1 MAITLKTLEA
11 DIAAAERNVYA
22 ADARVATTG
31 RELRAHWQSKVPAVL
46 GGAGVLVVARQ
57 MLKRR
62 PREQKGRMRERVR
75 DIPSQI
81 ESRIDSWGAVLRRYS
96 PFVSAVPQVLAVAS
110 ALIAAFAAKDAK
122 KGLTSAAQVD
132 LDRFA
137 GSWFEIARLPE
148 RGEKDCGADSRV
160 TYARTDNGLRILSLC
175 RLSDG
180 SVRRVTA
187 RAKLRDDATQ
197 SRFKISYSSPALDA
211 VPFVWSDYTIV
222 DVADDYSS
230 AIVGKDN
237 RKQLWLLSKTP
248 TVDDKTRQDF
258 LNTAR
263 AQGFDTSAL
272 VFTPQNEPVK
282 PSQPAPAF
290 T

>member
-22 ADARVATTG
+22 ADARAATAG
-31 RELRAHWQSKVPAVL
+31 RELRAHWQSKVPALV
-46 GGAGVLVVARQ
+46 GGAGLLVVARQ

-62 PREQKGRMRERVR
+62 PRVQKRGLRERVR
-75 DIPSQI
+75 EIPSP
-81 ESRIDSWGAVLRRYS
+81 IDAWGSVLRRYL
-96 PFVSAVPQVLAVAS
+96 PFVSVVPQVIAVAS

-122 KGLTSAAQVD
+122 KSLTSAAQVD

-160 TYARTDNGLRILSLC
+160 TYARTDSGLRILSLC

-197 SRFKISYSSPALDA
+197 SRFKISYLSPALDA
-211 VPFVWSDYTIV
+211 LPFVWSDYTIV

-237 RKQLWLLSKTP
+237 RKQLWLLAKTP

-272 VFTPQNEPVK
+272 VFTPQNEPAK